1 MEREARESELRSGL
15 SAYDIP
21 AKEEKTSDAGL
32 GKVALHT
39 VGDLAGNVITGA
51 VKGLEGIYDLG
62 AGVVGAVGG
71 IFDKDF
77 RERVKEHVAYDFTS
91 ENVGTPLNELTE
103 HSALNDSKVGGFI
116 ENVASGVGQM
126 LPAVAV
132 SLATAG
138 LGTAAGLAAGT
149 AAKAAQVASL
159 GTLTASAAGSGTEE
173 AFSEGAD
180 YGKGLAYGAATG
192 AVEGLTEK
200 MWGGLGGLT
209 GKGVLDSLGKSVA
222 KTGAARVAK
231 EALQE
236 GTEEAV
242 ASLASPALKSIYK
255 GRDAFTEYGEGDYWR
270 GVGESALVGAGTS
283 VAYGGTVGRLQ
294 KTTGKYA
301 DVKEVLDEV
310 ADLERERADLY
321 AKDELESG
329 DARDTRI
336 QSGIKANYEL
346 LSRVLKSA
354 SDTRRADLIK
364 RNYLSDRFDAD
375 GSIRGE
381 FLAELDEN
389 ASRGQEQGQKENAAV
404 AQNSAAQRR
413 YMSPS
418 LWGRRGK
425 VDADLAS
432 LTELRREIP
441 GAEESPEI
449 KVFEGELSDA
459 GKAAHSDAK
468 KVWNA
473 LSKKT
478 GGKMQIAIVD
488 GGAELRGARRGDV
501 IYISKNALEDGGWTE
516 SVMEEAVHFTEG
528 SREHFDLG
536 KFLAGQTEIM
546 DEVRAELTEEG
557 NPYGFTEEDAKAL
570 NEGRSKEFGAELT
583 AHAAAKILDNEV
595 YINQLV
601 REDAGLAQKIKNRIS
616 DIVEALESMK
626 DAGAREAY
634 RLLKRTSE
642 LFDRALESGG
652 QIVGGGD
659 GEEEEGRFLMLK
671 DKKMPTRQE
680 LEAKPNMKIV
690 DISKPMTQ
698 GDFKTR
704 RKQILENAKEV
715 IKKPYLNRDTNTLI
729 FITNNSYSHA
739 FSNGGE
745 TQLNA
750 VEHLPELIENSVL
763 THSEMPTHGSSHAK
777 RVYTFFAAVRTGNKI
792 FPVKLKVKEYA
803 YEGQQL
809 PKNIKEYF
817 GDTMQDYA
825 SSYDT
830 VMLEVDEIE
839 ESPVGS
845 AKDFD
850 LNDPSLDPKKLS
862 DISIADLL
870 AKVKGKAEEYIPK
883 SDFSLENVNES
894 HENVNEEENQQ
905 TSGDFDGVLKEAGI
919 EEASEDL
926 TRNLQQ
932 FRVLATRG
940 DSGEFEVKR
949 VADALAIS
957 MVSEG
962 TLRDGETREAAINR
976 VSEALIAS
984 AGKKAAKRNAASGSP
999 VQSAKAEHKRAE
1011 YWKAKQK
1018 ATVERGK
1025 LLRAVGFAV
1034 ENVANMKKGRY
1045 VNAGTP
1051 GNDTFSVAMKALAKM
1066 NWRGSL
1072 VRDSKIREHFGKLA
1086 SWYSPKNALYGTD
1099 GKAGD
1104 RYRQDIKDALDTLA
1118 DSSAGALTNDDLR
1131 LAEYVVKY
1139 FANEIKN
1146 YGTIYKNGKRED
1158 AIPGVKRYIKG
1169 IDEAAVIGKNSG
1181 ILMGLF
1187 RSAFA
1192 RMTADPAML
1201 MREAD
1206 GYLEGGFFSEQ
1217 YEELRRGTIEAAV
1230 TEREIAEE
1238 FDGFFEKHKDYAKRY
1253 EGATVE
1259 YEGKKMP
1266 LQEAIAL
1273 YMTMKREQAFAGIAY
1288 AGFEIEGEKATED
1301 ISGGFAS
1308 EVEAIKV
1315 EIYNEMPPED
1325 ALTMTDEVR
1334 EAVEADALARAV
1346 ERRRD
1351 LLYEQFSK
1359 EDKALIEIMERGLD
1373 KCRDI
1378 KIEIDNIL
1386 QGDSNVTGGYYF
1398 PIKRTGLAES
1408 VDTMSVFEGDRVSN
1422 LSINKDTVKNA
1433 HKLLI
1438 EPVHIVYMRHLKAIS
1453 LYKGL
1458 GVFTDNFNRL
1468 YNLNIGDNINNPET
1482 IRTAIGRSSKFT
1494 AEMISYFKELKQ
1506 DVEGISKKRSAEK
1519 FYNNAVAF
1527 IRSHYATYQLGANPK
1542 TWVTQFSSMIAATD
1556 VLDADSVV
1564 KGLSVSGKDVDKY
1577 CKLAWL
1583 RNNDSTAAM
1592 ALSVSTNKNAVQ
1604 RATGSV
1610 LQKIRDVS
1618 MLPIGKVDR
1627 LVITKL
1633 FGACQVQIEK
1643 DGGAKVGN
1651 EENKVAAGK
1660 LMERVILE
1668 TQQNSLPTER
1678 TAAMRSGD
1686 ELLKGASMFSAD
1698 AMKVGARFIEPYAE
1712 ISALRTQVRLANKS
1726 GEPAKIAALEAKI
1739 SKARKKCVRAT
1750 SVLVSVALFNALLAY
1765 GFKWLYRRDEEESV
1779 GTIAADTF
1787 GNMIGGVPFVRDVY
1801 GFFTNGFEMENF
1813 AISTVNNLLETVEGT
1828 FTLVGDAVNG
1838 KEITQQQAAKAMR
1851 DVLYSAGQLAGVPT
1865 RNLYNNVTGI
1875 INRVAPGTGYW
1886 IDSHMYNKN
1895 YSADLSEAIEK
1906 GDERMVR
1913 MISGLIMNESVGD
1926 LDKAT
1931 REVMRELTAAGYDV
1945 LPRSVGDSVTYEG
1958 ESVQL
1963 TRAQKKRFSTVYEA
1977 ADEAAAD
1984 LVALETFKNS
1994 DAEVQA
2000 KALKFIYNTYYGLAV
2015 DDVLGVDSTKKNVL
2029 FAEAIEVE
2037 KLALIATQAR
2047 ALEADKDSRGNAI
2060 AGSRRKKVERYVAA
2074 LKLSAAQKYMI
2085 MGYLGYSNKNG
2096 RGAVERYINSLAL
2109 GKEEKAALLEFS
2121 GYKN

>member
-21 AKEEKTSDAGL
+21 EREEKASEAGL

-71 IFDKDF
+71 IFDRDF

-91 ENVGTPLNELTE
+91 ENIGNPLNELTE

-138 LGTAAGLAAGT
+138 IGTAAGLAAGT

-173 AFSEGAD
+173 AFGEGAD

-192 AVEGLTEK
+192 AIEGLTEK

-209 GKGVLDSLGKSVA
+209 GKGVLDSIGKSVA
-222 KTGAARVAK
+222 KTGVARVAK

-255 GRDAFTEYGEGDYWR
+255 GRDAFSEYGEGDYWR
-270 GVGESALVGAGTS
+270 GVSESALVGAGTS

-310 ADLERERADLY
+310 EDLERERADLY

-329 DARDTRI
+329 DAQDTRI
-336 QSGIKANYEL
+336 KSGIKANYEL

-364 RNYLSDRFDAD
+364 RNSLSDRFDAD

-381 FLAELDEN
+381 FLAELDES
-389 ASRGQEQGQKENAAV
+389 AARGQEQGQKENAAV

-425 VDADLAS
+425 VEADLAS
-432 LTELRREIP
+432 LTEQRREIP
-441 GAEESPEI
+441 GAEESPDI

-478 GGKMQIAIVD
+478 GSRMQIAIVD

-583 AHAAAKILDNEV
+583 AHAAAKILDNEA
-595 YINQLV
+595 YINKLV
-601 REDAGLAQKIKNRIS
+601 RSDAGLAQKIKNRIS
-616 DIVEALESMK
+616 DVVDALESMK

-652 QIVGGGD
+652 QIVGGDD
-659 GEEEEGRFLMLK
+659 GEEEEGGSYSLASNAATELHKAIYDKNYRSEIRLK
-671 DKKMPTRQE
+671 DETPSILLGQSGVRNLPMAMQVSHIRENVFNET
-680 LEAKPNMKIV
+680 EARNLGLRVDEHTHYHGLGEKFFLQIV
-690 DISKPMTQ
+690 DGLDHVTEAYRGTKNAENSARRENYFLLISKFTDKDGNEINVPVYINEHANHNNVMIDANKIATVFGRKGLREYIDREVKKKNLVRIKNKNTQ
-698 GDFKTR
+698 TS
-704 RKQILENAKEV
+704 EPNA
-715 IKKPYLNRDTNTLI
+715 LI
-729 FITNNSYSHA
+729 AKRYGMDVPNNSIS
-739 FSNGGE
+739 
-745 TQLNA
+745 Q
-750 VEHLPELIENSVL
+750 NSEKS
-763 THSEMPTHGSSHAK
+763 TP
-777 RVYTFFAAVRTGNKI
+777 RGN
-792 FPVKLKVKEYA
+792 
-803 YEGQQL
+803 
-809 PKNIKEYF
+809 
-817 GDTMQDYA
+817 
-825 SSYDT
+825 
-830 VMLEVDEIE
+830 
-839 ESPVGS
+839 
-845 AKDFD
+845 
-850 LNDPSLDPKKLS
+850 
-862 DISIADLL
+862 
-870 AKVKGKAEEYIPK
+870 
-883 SDFSLENVNES
+883 FSLKKVDDGA
-894 HENVNEEENQQ
+894 NQQ

-926 TRNLQQ
+926 TSSLQD
-932 FRVLATRG
+932 FRALATRR
-940 DSGEFEVKR
+940 DAGELEVKR
-949 VADALAIS
+949 MADALAMY
-957 MVSEG
+957 MVSEEG
-962 TLRDGETREAAINR
+962 TLRDGETIEDATER
-976 VSEALIAS
+976 VSEAMIAS

-1072 VRDSKIREHFGKLA
+1072 VRDSKIREHFSKLA
-1086 SWYSPKNALYGTD
+1086 SWYSPKNALYGHD

-1217 YEELRRGTIEAAV
+1217 YEELRSGTIEAAV

-1238 FDGFFEKHKDYAKRY
+1238 FDGFFEKHKEYAKRY

-1408 VDTMSVFEGDRVSN
+1408 VDTMSAFEGDRVSN

-1643 DGGAKVGN
+1643 DGGAKVGS
-1651 EENKVAAGK
+1651 EENKIAAGK

-1779 GTIAADTF
+1779 GTITADTF

-1931 REVMRELTAAGYDV
+1931 REVMRELTEAGYDV
-1945 LPRSVGDSVTYEG
+1945 LPRSVGDTVTYEG

-2060 AGSRRKKVERYVAA
+2060 AGSRRRKVERYVAA

-2085 MGYLGYSNKNG
+2085 LGYLGYSNKNG
-2096 RGAVERYINSLAL
+2096 RGVVERYINSLAL
-2109 GKEEKAALLEFS
+2109 SKEEKAALLEFS

>member
-32 GKVALHT
+32 GTVALHT

-71 IFDKDF
+71 IFDRDF

-91 ENVGTPLNELTE
+91 ENVGNPLNELTE

-138 LGTAAGLAAGT
+138 LGTAAGLTAGT

-209 GKGVLDSLGKSVA
+209 GKGVLDSIGKSVA

-310 ADLERERADLY
+310 ADLEQERADLY

-329 DARDTRI
+329 DAQDTRI
-336 QSGIKANYEL
+336 KSGIKANYEL

-364 RNYLSDRFDAD
+364 RNSLSDRFDAD
-375 GSIRGE
+375 GSIRVE

-389 ASRGQEQGQKENAAV
+389 ASSGQEQGQKENAAV

-432 LTELRREIP
+432 LTEQRREIA

-583 AHAAAKILDNEV
+583 AHAAARILDNEG
-595 YINQLV
+595 YINKLV
-601 REDAGLAQKIKNRIS
+601 RSDAGLAQKIKNRVG
-616 DIVEALESMK
+616 DIVEVLESMK

-659 GEEEEGRFLMLK
+659 GEEESLTGINSENMHVSERGQFSFIGTTKDGERIYKSDFGENVPEEERILQFKKRVRAVFELGAVELKTDTKKIKVSADRFTI
-671 DKKMPTRQE
+671 KKNLHGDGASDQDE
-680 LEAKPNMKIV
+680 FGAKTNALYDLV
-690 DISKPMTQ
+690 DILETAQYVSKT
-698 GDFKTR
+698 
-704 RKQILENAKEV
+704 
-715 IKKPYLNRDTNTLI
+715 
-729 FITNNSYSHA
+729 
-739 FSNGGE
+739 
-745 TQLNA
+745 
-750 VEHLPELIENSVL
+750 
-763 THSEMPTHGSSHAK
+763 
-777 RVYTFFAAVRTGNKI
+777 
-792 FPVKLKVKEYA
+792 
-803 YEGQQL
+803 
-809 PKNIKEYF
+809 
-817 GDTMQDYA
+817 
-825 SSYDT
+825 
-830 VMLEVDEIE
+830 IE
-839 ESPVGS
+839 ESYADPNKKPKN
-845 AKDFD
+845 AAHKDVKYWYKFKNEIVFD
-850 LNDPSLDPKKLS
+850 GVPYTVTFNIRD
-862 DISIADLL
+862 
-870 AKVKGKAEEYIPK
+870 KGKEQYAYLIDFHKK
-883 SDFSLENVNES
+883 SEMSDHNDTAQKSFAPAGQTSHNPIIAQKSKKSTTGGNFSLKKVDDG
-894 HENVNEEENQQ
+894 VNQQ

-926 TRNLQQ
+926 TRSLQQ

-949 VADALAIS
+949 MADALAMY
-957 MVSEG
+957 MVSEEG
-962 TLRDGETREAAINR
+962 TLRDGETIEDATER
-976 VSEALIAS
+976 VSEAMIES
-984 AGKKAAKRNAASGSP
+984 AGKKAAKRNTASGSP

-1072 VRDSKIREHFGKLA
+1072 VRDSKIREHFSKLA
-1086 SWYSPKNALYGTD
+1086 SWYSPKNALYGHD

-1259 YEGKKMP
+1259 YEGKKMS

-1643 DGGAKVGN
+1643 DGGAKVGS

-1726 GEPAKIAALEAKI
+1726 GEPAKIAAIEAKI

-1779 GTIAADTF
+1779 GTITADTF

-1828 FTLVGDAVNG
+1828 FTLVDDAVNG

-1895 YSADLSEAIEK
+1895 YSADLAEAIEK

-1958 ESVQL
+1958 KSVQL

-2109 GKEEKAALLEFS
+2109 SKEEKAALLEFS